1 MEEAE
6 ATEEAVV
13 ALEED
18 MEDTEGV
25 TGKGNFNLFSNI
37 YTAVIL
43 SKLNVNIAK
52 SIW

>member
-6 ATEEAVV
+6 ATGEAVV

-25 TGKGNFNLFSNI
+25 AGTGNFNVSLNI
-37 YTAVIL
+37 YIAVFL
-43 SKLNVNIAK
+43 SKLNMNISE
-52 SIW
+52 SI